1 MQYLEHIY
9 SKKLFIVYLNLKFI
23 WAFYTLLGNPIHT
36 SMRSRKFI
44 DLLLSQKPTGK

>member
-23 WAFYTLLGNPIHT
+23 FVSYTLPGNPMHT
-36 SMRSRKFI
+36 SMGSGKFI
-44 DLLLSQKPTGK
+44 DLLLSQKPSGK